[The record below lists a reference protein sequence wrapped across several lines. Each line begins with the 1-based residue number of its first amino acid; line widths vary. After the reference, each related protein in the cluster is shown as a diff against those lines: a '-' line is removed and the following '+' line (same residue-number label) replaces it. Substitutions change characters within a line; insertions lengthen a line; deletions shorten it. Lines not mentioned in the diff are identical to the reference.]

1 MREADEGISFW
12 VNRYLTNG
20 VDAVLSVLNISDVI
34 IIDIFAICC
43 DRKRLYGTIREI
55 IPKPKFGDDISV
67 IFRIDRSPCRSRIR
81 IERENSLFSDGRISH
96 LRSNDDVFV
105 FLQSICENICI
116 HRQIRKDNIYPD
128 RFGATFFETIDCFGK
143 DGLREIE
150 YSNIRLLKSIKRLI
164 IDFNDDDGIRA
175 FSIIFLIEKRGI
187 ETQLNRS
194 AQNKIEKQRR
204 YDAHKKNNANIF
216 CIFPNVH
223 IILEKRNIYFDY
235 IRTMEN
241 SKRNIMIL
249 VGIGLILIAS
259 IIAFISFRTG
269 GNNTYQ
275 YSVNTGSGD
284 LEVSATGT
292 VKTDT
297 VSMLAYVSE
306 LSGNV
311 KKTSVQGAYF
321 LKKSGEVLT
330 IGDVLRTGDDGMAT
344 VTFSDNSVIRLN
356 TNSEISF
363 QKLTKDD
370 TVLELKN
377 GEIWARVLK
386 PLYDTS
392 FFTINTG
399 DLSTG
404 VRGTSLS
411 ITTRKGKTQLEVVD
425 SFAETEEKR
434 GVTVRYKDPKTSQ
447 PIEER
452 IQPKKRLILNTG
464 EIQTILKQDF
474 KADEIYAS
482 NFKRQSTQKD
492 IILMDHLQK
501 TSSGSK
507 NLSEKVSGE
516 LAITLPK

>member
-1 MREADEGISFW
+1 
-12 VNRYLTNG
+12 
-20 VDAVLSVLNISDVI
+20 
-34 IIDIFAICC
+34 
-43 DRKRLYGTIREI
+43 
-55 IPKPKFGDDISV
+55 
-67 IFRIDRSPCRSRIR
+67 
-81 IERENSLFSDGRISH
+81 
-96 LRSNDDVFV
+96 
-105 FLQSICENICI
+105 
-116 HRQIRKDNIYPD
+116 
-128 RFGATFFETIDCFGK
+128 
-143 DGLREIE
+143 
-150 YSNIRLLKSIKRLI
+150 
-164 IDFNDDDGIRA
+164 
-175 FSIIFLIEKRGI
+175 
-187 ETQLNRS
+187 
-194 AQNKIEKQRR
+194 
-204 YDAHKKNNANIF
+204 
-216 CIFPNVH
+216 
-223 IILEKRNIYFDY
+223 
-235 IRTMEN
+235 MEN
-241 SKRNIMIL
+241 SKRNIIIL
-249 VGIGLILIAS
+249 VGIGLMLIAS
-259 IIAFISFRTG
+259 IIAFVSFRTG
-269 GNNTYQ
+269 NNNTYR
-275 YSVNTGSGD
+275 YSVSTGSGD
-284 LEVSATGT
+284 VAISATGT
-292 VKTDT
+292 VKTD
-297 VSMLAYVSE
+297 VSSMLAYVSE

-311 KKTSVQGAYF
+311 KKTSTQGAYF

-330 IGDVLRTGDDGMAT
+330 IGDVLKTGDDGTAT

-370 TVLELKN
+370 TVLEVKN
-377 GEIWARVLK
+377 GEIWARILK

-411 ITTRKGKTQLEVVD
+411 ITTQKGKTQLEVID

-492 IILMDHLQK
+492 IVLMDHLQK

-516 LAITLPK
+516 LSVTLPK